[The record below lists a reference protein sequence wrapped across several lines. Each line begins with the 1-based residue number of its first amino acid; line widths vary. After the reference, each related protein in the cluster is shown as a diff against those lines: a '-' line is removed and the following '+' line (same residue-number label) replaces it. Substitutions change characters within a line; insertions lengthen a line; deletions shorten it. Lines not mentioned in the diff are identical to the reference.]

1 MAGTAGTQTL
11 NGGSMDQ
18 HSVQVIIE
26 TLKEEG
32 IDLAVTLPEEPTF
45 ALTEAMREDPFFQA
59 VTVAGEGNGIAFCA
73 GAALGGR
80 RVGFVTG
87 VAVLLGGTW
96 ALVGTWALSQMGM
109 VYGAPILILASYR
122 GDFGDH
128 SGIPG
133 SQLLM
138 FKQVA
143 EPLLG
148 ALRVPYRV
156 VNQKATLKR
165 MIQEGSFACQDYSH
179 PIVLLLSGE
188 VLW

>member
-1 MAGTAGTQTL
+1 
-11 NGGSMDQ
+11 MDQ
-18 HSVQVIIE
+18 QSVQVIID
-26 TLKEEG
+26 TFKEEG
-32 IDLAVTLPEEPTF
+32 IDLVVTLPEEPTF
-45 ALTEAMREDPFFQA
+45 ALTEAVRQDPYFSA

-80 RVGFVTG
+80 RVTFVNG
-87 VAVLLGGTW
+87 VAGLL
-96 ALVGTWALSQMGM
+96 VSSWALSQMGM

-148 ALRVPYRV
+148 ALRIPYRV
-156 VNQKATLKR
+156 ANQKATLKR
-165 MIQEGSFACQDYSH
+165 MLQEGSFACQDYSH
-179 PIVLLLSGE
+179 PIALLLSGE

>member
-1 MAGTAGTQTL
+1 
-11 NGGSMDQ
+11 MDQ
-18 HSVQVIIE
+18 HSVQVIME

-32 IDLAVTLPEEPTF
+32 IDLAVTLPEEPTY
-45 ALTEAMREDPFFQA
+45 ALTEAMRKDPFFTA

-80 RVGFVTG
+80 RCVFVTG
-87 VAVLLGGTW
+87 IAGLLVASW
-96 ALVGTWALSQMGM
+96 ALAQMGM

-156 VNQKATLKR
+156 VSQKPTLKR
-165 MIQEGSFACQDYSH
+165 MIQESSFACQDYSH
-179 PIVLLLSGE
+179 PIVLLMTGE

>member
-59 VTVAGEGNGIAFCA
+59 VTVAGGGNGIPFRARAPPGWGRGGFLTRLSWPFVGPLSLLHMGTVYCA
-73 GAALGGR
+73 PL
-80 RVGFVTG
+80 
-87 VAVLLGGTW
+87 
-96 ALVGTWALSQMGM
+96 
-109 VYGAPILILASYR
+109 LILPSYR

>member
-1 MAGTAGTQTL
+1 
-11 NGGSMDQ
+11 MDQ
-18 HSVQVIIE
+18 HSVQIIVA

-45 ALTEAMREDPFFQA
+45 ALTEAMRQDPYFTA

-80 RVGFVTG
+80 RCVFVTG
-87 VAVLLGGTW
+87 VAGLL
-96 ALVGTWALSQMGM
+96 VSTWALSQMGM
-109 VYGAPILILASYR
+109 IYGAPILILASYR

-165 MIQEGSFACQDYSH
+165 MVQESSFACHDYSH
-179 PIVLLLSGE
+179 PIVLLLTGE

>member
-1 MAGTAGTQTL
+1 
-11 NGGSMDQ
+11 
-18 HSVQVIIE
+18 
-26 TLKEEG
+26 
-32 IDLAVTLPEEPTF
+32 
-45 ALTEAMREDPFFQA
+45 
-59 VTVAGEGNGIAFCA
+59 
-73 GAALGGR
+73 
-80 RVGFVTG
+80 
-87 VAVLLGGTW
+87 
-96 ALVGTWALSQMGM
+96 
-109 VYGAPILILASYR
+109 LILASYR

-156 VNQKATLKR
+156 VSQKSTLKR
-165 MIQEGSFACQDYSH
+165 MLKESSFACQDYSH
-179 PIVLLLSGE
+179 PIVLLMTGE